1 MQYRTPLILSV
12 VVIVLL
18 LIMILSSLAPH
29 SVNEPDISYLS
40 LLSYTAV
47 IPPIYPIYIYRSIYM
62 FSLAKSDVYLPS
74 KGDLSTMTGKLVLF
88 LFCLTLVNGDEL
100 LRSQLN
106 QIDDFLEAFVECQN
120 LTGLSLAITR
130 GQEVLVAKGYGVAD
144 LDTGRPIDGDT
155 LFGIASVTKAFTAAL
170 LAILM
175 ERHEG

>member
-1 MQYRTPLILSV
+1 
-12 VVIVLL
+12 
-18 LIMILSSLAPH
+18 
-29 SVNEPDISYLS
+29 
-40 LLSYTAV
+40 
-47 IPPIYPIYIYRSIYM
+47 
-62 FSLAKSDVYLPS
+62 
-74 KGDLSTMTGKLVLF
+74 MTGKLVLF